1 MGLLA
6 GNKGRSG
13 RLSLLLCQSC
23 LSPLMIVLTDGDS
36 SRQPSSKHLL
46 SGGGKNGSLRF
57 FDFSFKENC
66 FQNVV
71 FWSFPFIKVKYF
83 YVGILEYTLL
93 CLPYQ
98 HSLCIK
104 SFHNL
109 NTFNISIGLVSPI
122 HQSIHYLSS
131 LLGRLIIK
139 F

>member
-13 RLSLLLCQSC
+13 RLSLLLYQSC
-23 LSPLMIVLTDGDS
+23 LSPIVIVLGNQATSIFCLEKKKDGS
-36 SRQPSSKHLL
+36 T
-46 SGGGKNGSLRF
+46 RF
-57 FDFSFKENC
+57 FGFSFKENC
-66 FQNVV
+66 FQNVI

-83 YVGILEYTLL
+83 YVAILDYTLL
-93 CLPYQ
+93 CLSYQ

-109 NTFNISIGLVSPI
+109 NTINISIWLVSLI
-122 HQSIHYLSS
+122 HRSIHYLSS
-131 LLGRLIIK
+131 LLGSLIIK